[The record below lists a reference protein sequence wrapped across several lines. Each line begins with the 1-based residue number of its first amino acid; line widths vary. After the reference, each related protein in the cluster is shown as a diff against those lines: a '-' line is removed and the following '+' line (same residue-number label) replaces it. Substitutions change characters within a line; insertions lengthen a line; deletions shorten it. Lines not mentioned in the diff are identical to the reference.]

1 MNIIV
6 ADNTVVNLQD
16 CQSSKSAYLE
26 ESDYCKQYVTWVK
39 RCKFGNYT
47 MVSYNFLTIYT
58 MASYRLIR
66 SINQPLLSDL
76 S

>member
-26 ESDYCKQYVTWVK
+26 ESDYCKQYVT
-39 RCKFGNYT
+39 
-47 MVSYNFLTIYT
+47 
-58 MASYRLIR
+58 
-66 SINQPLLSDL
+66 
-76 S
+76 